1 MNYPIEYLANFIDAL
16 AGVWFVFRF
25 NNGSVNNKKSIIGF
39 VLSVLSILTLSNYF
53 THYTH
58 FSEYHVVIMTLMLY
72 GFAFSIKNKRIVA
85 KILSP
90 LIYMLTL
97 IIVNT
102 LILYVYSLFSPNK
115 FDEIVFASSFH
126 RYIYIFLCKIAMIS
140 VLMIINRIF
149 VIRER
154 FSLIDLFLYLVFP
167 AGTVLT
173 LYIFLMFGIE
183 YDISRYSVAVITVIC
198 VLFISNFTVL
208 ILFKKSMH
216 NASAKHELELIN
228 NRREL
233 EEERY
238 RELGNVYSR
247 LRVTRHDIRE
257 HLMYINCLM
266 EEHKYDEVNKYISD
280 KQSELEKTKRFYHT
294 GNRMA
299 DFILDSKVTQNEDIK
314 FEISGAL
321 DNLEGIDDLDLT
333 SLLGNMLNNAIEGVQ
348 DSAEKRIE
356 IVFRMQGE
364 YQNITCK
371 NTINGSVL
379 SKNPDLK
386 SSKKDTLNHGF
397 GIKSIKNTVE
407 KYNGMIEFYEDNGMF
422 CVHCALPLQAP
433 ARNE

>member
-1 MNYPIEYLANFIDAL
+1 MGIVIELAANLFDAFI
-16 AGVWFVFRF
+16 GVWFVLKF
-25 NNGSVNNKKSIIGF
+25 NKGKIKDSKLFFPIILLIFTVSTIFSYISSFSLLHSIIITI
-39 VLSVLSILTLSNYF
+39 ILISYSLT
-53 THYTH
+53 
-58 FSEYHVVIMTLMLY
+58 
-72 GFAFSIKNKRIVA
+72 IKHT
-85 KILSP
+85 S
-90 LIYMLTL
+90 LITKLIAPIIFELVL

-102 LILYVYSLFSPNK
+102 STIFFISNILKINVEHILSVGDYG
-115 FDEIVFASSFH
+115 
-126 RYIYIFLCKIAMIS
+126 RYLMIS
-140 VLMIINRIF
+140 VCKFLMSTVLIIINR
-149 VIRER
+149 
-154 FSLIDLFLYLVFP
+154 
-167 AGTVLT
+167 
-173 LYIFLMFGIE
+173 
-183 YDISRYSVAVITVIC
+183 
-198 VLFISNFTVL
+198 LFIVEEKFTLFDFILYCFSPVISVSVLWLFMKLGSIYDLSDFSYIIILITLALALINISTL
-208 ILFKKSMH
+208 ILFKKAMK
-216 NASAKHELELIN
+216 NSAAKYELELLES
-228 NRREL
+228 RSEL

-299 DFILDSKVTQNEDIK
+299 DFIIDSKVTQTENIK
-314 FEISGAL
+314 FEISGTL
-321 DNLEGIDDLDLT
+321 DSLEGIDELDLT

-348 DSAEKRIE
+348 SSAEKRIE

-397 GIKSIKNTVE
+397 GIKSIKNIVE